1 MCPAVSE
8 PLSKSTQSFVVVVDG
23 EGRVSGEPRAQRRLA
38 SQAGRYNLVSTT
50 DDLIVLQR
58 AQSRSLNVAGH
69 IVVSGDIE
77 GTGGLVDI
85 IGFINSNAWN
95 GQLAVIDGAI
105 RRTVFFRQG
114 EICSAAS
121 NVPEER
127 FGAILYRHGVID
139 DVQLEDALKAS
150 GSTAK
155 LGQVLVERKA
165 ITPHDV
171 YTYVRKQIEEIFF
184 AVLFMRRGD
193 YYFYRTTVEDAAPQ
207 QFQLST
213 RSLLFDGVR
222 RMDEVQLFKDRIPTL
237 EIVFEPTG
245 LPAPGDLDEPGR
257 RVLALVDGMRDV
269 GEIARSSR
277 LGEFDSQKVLFQLL
291 SYRLI
296 RNQPP
301 LELLRP
307 ELPDDARVRVL
318 DTYNHAF
325 ARIYSAVF
333 QRSKQGTLRAGVES
347 FLSSPGEFAPL
358 FDGIEL
364 DQTGRLA
371 TDMVLHNLDMAPT
384 ADRMDYLQR
393 GLSELLFYEL
403 FAAGEAIDRREEHDL
418 HQRLSHILQ
427 EISSEKKSFY

>member
-1 MCPAVSE
+1 MSE
-8 PLSKSTQSFVVVVDG
+8 PLGKSAQNFVVVVDG
-23 EGRVSGEPRAQRRLA
+23 EGKITGDPRAQRRLA
-38 SQAGRYNLVSTT
+38 SQAGRYNLLSTT
-50 DDLIVLQR
+50 DDLIVMQR

-85 IGFINSNAWN
+85 IGFINSNNWH
-95 GQLAVIDGAI
+95 GQLAVVDGAV
-105 RRTVFFRQG
+105 RRTVFFRTG
-114 EICSAAS
+114 EVCSAAS

-139 DVQLEDALKAS
+139 EVQLEDALKAS
-150 GSTAK
+150 GATAK

-184 AVLFMRRGD
+184 AVVFMRRGD
-193 YYFYRTTVEDAAPQ
+193 YYFYRTNVEDAAPQ

-222 RMDEVQLFKDRIPTL
+222 RMDEVQHWKDRIPSL
-237 EIVFEPTG
+237 EIVFEPVPNMTVPND
-245 LPAPGDLDEPGR
+245 LEEPAR
-257 RVLALVDGMRDV
+257 RVLALVDGARDV
-269 GEIARSSR
+269 GELARSSR
-277 LGEFDSQKVLFQLL
+277 LGEFEAQKVLFQLL
-291 SYRLI
+291 SLRLI

-301 LELLRP
+301 PELHRP
-307 ELPDDARVRVL
+307 ELPEDARIRVL

-325 ARIYSAVF
+325 ARVYAAVL
-333 QRSKQGTLRAGVES
+333 QRGKQAQLRMGVES
-347 FLSSPGEFAPL
+347 FLASPGEFGPL
-358 FDGIEL
+358 FVGVEL
-364 DQTGRLA
+364 DNTGQL
-371 TDMVLHNLDMAPT
+371 TNDLVLHNLDMAPT

-403 FAAGEAIDRREEHDL
+403 FAAGEAIDRREEHEL
-418 HQRLSHILQ
+418 HQRLSHILR
-427 EISSEKKSFY
+427 EISAETKSFY